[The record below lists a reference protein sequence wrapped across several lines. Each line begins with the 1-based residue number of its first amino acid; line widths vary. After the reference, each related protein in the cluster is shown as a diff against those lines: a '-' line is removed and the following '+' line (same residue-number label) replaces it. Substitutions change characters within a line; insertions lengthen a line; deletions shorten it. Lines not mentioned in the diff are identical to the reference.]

1 MRAPARLGAA
11 GILPETRLKGVT
23 ILGATGSIGVSTLD
37 VLARHPQRYRV
48 VALTANTQ
56 AERLFEQC
64 QRFHPEVV
72 VLRDPDA
79 AARMDGMI
87 RHAGLRI
94 EVLSGAE
101 ALERVARD
109 SASDIVMAAIV
120 GAAGLLPVLE
130 AVRAGKRV
138 LLANKEPLVMSG
150 PVLMQEARRS
160 GAEILPIDSEHNAI
174 FQCMPAGY
182 RTGDKPVG
190 VRRILLTCSGG
201 PFRATSVEALP
212 RVTPDEACAHP
223 RWAMGRKISV
233 DSATLMN
240 KGLELIEACR
250 LFDVTP
256 DQVQIVIHPQSVI
269 HSMVEYTDGSVLAQL
284 GNPDMRT
291 PIAHALA
298 WPERIESGV
307 RQLDLFD
314 IARLDFAPPDLK
326 RFPCLRLAQSAA
338 QAGGTAPAIL
348 NAANEVAVDAFL
360 EGRIRFTQIAEVI
373 EHALASVQQSDDARL
388 ESILAS
394 DKCARDAASQYI
406 ASHASLPERDRP

>member
-1 MRAPARLGAA
+1 MRASARLGAA

-56 AERLFEQC
+56 SERLFEQC
-64 QRFHPEVV
+64 QRFHPDVA
-72 VLRDPDA
+72 VLRDPAA
-79 AARMDGMI
+79 AARLEDMI
-87 RHAGLRI
+87 RRAGLRI
-94 EVLSGAE
+94 QVLAGAE

-109 SASDIVMAAIV
+109 PASDIVMAAIV

-150 PVLMQEARRS
+150 PVLMHEARLS

-201 PFRATSVEALP
+201 PFLNTPVEALQ

-256 DQVQIVIHPQSVI
+256 EQVQIVIHPQSVI

-314 IARLDFAPPDLK
+314 IARLDFAPPDLE
-326 RFPCLRLAQSAA
+326 RFPCLRLAQAAA

-348 NAANEVAVDAFL
+348 NAANEVAVNAFL
-360 EGRIRFTQIAEVI
+360 EQRIRFTQIAEVI
-373 EHALASVQQSDDARL
+373 EHALASVQESDDATL

-394 DKCARDAASQYI
+394 DTRAREAADQYI
-406 ASHASLPERDRP
+406 ASHASHP